1 MLIEEHLDL
10 PLTYEAMAEAGT
22 MLGTGTPMVFDETTS
37 VVRAVTG
44 WLKFYKH
51 ESCGK
56 CTPCREGT
64 WFITDLLT
72 RFEAGTGKVEQLDTL
87 NQLCGQIMGRS
98 FCALG
103 DAAATP
109 FPAAMK
115 YFRDEFIAGTE
126 TAADSMFDPQKS
138 MMLPVVTR

>member
-1 MLIEEHLDL
+1 
-10 PLTYEAMAEAGT
+10 
-22 MLGTGTPMVFDETTS
+22 
-37 VVRAVTG
+37 
-44 WLKFYKH
+44 KH

-126 TAADSMFDPQKS
+126 TAADFMFDPQKS